1 VSTVRMA
8 AARFVAGACSSHA
21 TPLEGLLMNSAALY
35 RISAILLV
43 VFAGGH
49 TIGFRRVDSRG
60 GVDAVVSGM
69 QTIRFD
75 VQGMSRNYWGFYV
88 GFGLFVTVLLLF
100 AAILAWQLGR
110 LPAAVVHAMPLA
122 TWGFAVSFIAVTY
135 LSWRYFFPAPM
146 IFSAVI
152 ALCLGF
158 AAWLSTRT

>member
-1 VSTVRMA
+1 MSSTM
-8 AARFVAGACSSHA
+8 
-21 TPLEGLLMNSAALY
+21 LY

-49 TIGFRRVDSRG
+49 TIGFRRVDSRWG
-60 GVDAVVSGM
+60 IDSVVSGM

-100 AAILAWQLGR
+100 AAALAWQLGNLSSEVLR
-110 LPAAVVHAMPLA
+110 AMPLV
-122 TWGFAVSFIAVTY
+122 TWGLALSFIVITY
-135 LSWRYFFPAPM
+135 LSWRYFFPAPV

-152 ALCLGF
+152 SLCLLGG
-158 AAWLSTRT
+158 AWLSSRT